1 MLAGFICP
9 DGEPVTL
16 PDCMKQCRLG
26 RRCLTKTTLEALA
39 VGSREWDGKP
49 HVTQLLNGTMMEYLR
64 ITNDYYRS
72 PQSMDFALL
81 GSTHHKLLEDDRVR
95 EDMKRMSEV
104 HLSNDLI
111 QGTVDLI
118 ELEDDGFVMT
128 DYKTWGSYRVKRAK
142 GLVKRG
148 TRGDTWFTIDPEQ
161 IDLRDAELQLN
172 MYRIMAEEKYGIKI
186 SRLQVQ
192 VTVRDGS
199 TRIAKS
205 YGVMENMYLLPI
217 QRLTDSFINGF
228 IEQKSKALLDSVNTG
243 IYPPI
248 CSPEERWHD
257 LKSGKDRRCERY
269 CEVAKFCP
277 HGQQVLGVS

>member
-16 PDCMKQCRLG
+16 PDCMKKCRLG

-72 PQSMDFALL
+72 PQSMAFALL

-95 EDMKRMSEV
+95 EDMKRMSEL

-118 ELEDDGFVMT
+118 ELEDDGFVLT

-148 TRGDTWFTIDPEQ
+148 TRGDTGFTIDPEQ

-192 VTVRDGS
+192 VTVRDGG

-228 IEQKSKALLDSVNTG
+228 IERKSKALLDSVNTG

-257 LKSGKDRRCERY
+257 LKSGKDRRCESY

-277 HGQQVLGVS
+277 HGQQALGVS

>member
-16 PDCMKQCRLG
+16 PDCMKKCRLG
-26 RRCLTKTTLEALA
+26 RRCLTKTTLEAIA
-39 VGSREWDGKP
+39 VGEREWDGTP

-64 ITNDYYRS
+64 ITNDYYVD
-72 PQSMDFALL
+72 PQSRAFALL
-81 GSTHHKLLEDDRVR
+81 GSAHHKLLEDDNMR
-95 EDMKRMSEV
+95 EDLQRMSEIYLTNGLV
-104 HLSNDLI
+104 
-111 QGTVDLI
+111 QGTLDLI
-118 ELEDDGFVMT
+118 EQENGEFVLT

-148 TRGDTWFTIDPEQ
+148 TRGDTWFTIDPEH

-172 MYRIMAEEKYGIKI
+172 MYRVMAEEKYGIKI
-186 SRLQVQ
+186 NRMQIQ
-192 VTVRDGS
+192 VTSRDGG
-199 TRIAKS
+199 TRMAKS
-205 YGVMENMYLLPI
+205 YGVMQNMELLDVP
-217 QRLTDSFINGF
+217 RLTDSYIKGF
-228 IEQKSKALLDSVNTG
+228 IEQRAKALLYYVNTG